1 MLGFIKNVPYVW
13 VFFLVTLFFILL
25 VRLETFKNFFYTLY
39 KFFLNFYSRSLKTR
53 NFLFFLIKR
62 NQSFKVL
69 FNKKKKK
76 IFFTYEI
83 FENYNLYDLYF
94 IEWNLRKRFLVNFR
108 TFFKF
113 GNKKIFFFNLFFKSK
128 KKYSDWF
135 WKI

>member
-1 MLGFIKNVPYVW
+1 MLGILENVPFIKM
-13 VFFLVTLFFILL
+13 FLFFIFIIFLL
-25 VRLETFKNFFYTLY
+25 IKIEMFKKSFYILY

-62 NQSFKVL
+62 NQSFKGL

-94 IEWNLRKRFLVNFR
+94 IE
-108 TFFKF
+108 
-113 GNKKIFFFNLFFKSK
+113 
-128 KKYSDWF
+128 
-135 WKI
+135 

>member
-62 NQSFKVL
+62 NQSFKGL